1 MPAKLH
7 RIKLSGSERQELESI
22 RDQKRGK
29 ASRVLR
35 AVALLLS
42 DEGPS
47 GPALKDA
54 EVRLATAMSP
64 STLERLR
71 IRCCEVGPLGALE
84 RKQREKAPRE
94 IKITG
99 EVQARV
105 TQLACSTPPEGH
117 ARWTLRL
124 LADHL
129 ALIGRNHLKK
139 SQLKPWQQQCWCI
152 PPKQNADRWYV
163 AYHRHAIPG
172 GGGHKRQV
180 CLARME
186 FDADGSIKPM
196 DPLIAP

>member
-7 RIKLSGSERQELESI
+7 RIKLSESERHELEAI

-35 AVALLLS
+35 AVAMLLS
-42 DEGPS
+42 DEGPA

-54 EVRLATAMSP
+54 EVRLATGMSP

-71 IRCCEVGPLGALE
+71 IRCCEVGPLGALDG
-84 RKQREKAPRE
+84 KQREKPPRE

-105 TQLACSTPPEGH
+105 TRLACSKPPEGH

-124 LADHL
+124 LASHL
-129 ALIGRNHLKK
+129 VEIEVIESISHQSVATILKKANSSPGGRNAGASRPGKT
-139 SQLKPWQQQCWCI
+139 
-152 PPKQNADRWYV
+152 PP
-163 AYHRHAIPG
+163 
-172 GGGHKRQV
+172 
-180 CLARME
+180 
-186 FDADGSIKPM
+186 S
-196 DPLIAP
+196 

>member
-7 RIKLSGSERQELESI
+7 RIKLSESERHELEVI

-42 DEGPS
+42 DEGPA

-54 EVRLATAMSP
+54 DVRLATGMSP

-71 IRCCEVGPLGALE
+71 VRCCEVGPLGALE
-84 RKQREKAPRE
+84 RKQREKPPCE

-105 TQLACSTPPEGH
+105 IQLACSEPPKGH

-124 LADHL
+124 LARHL
-129 ALIGRNHLKK
+129 VEIEVVDSISHQSVGTILKK
-139 SQLKPWQQQCWCI
+139 ANSSRGNRTAGASRPNKT
-152 PPKQNADRWYV
+152 PP
-163 AYHRHAIPG
+163 
-172 GGGHKRQV
+172 
-180 CLARME
+180 
-186 FDADGSIKPM
+186 S
-196 DPLIAP
+196 

>member
-129 ALIGRNHLKK
+129 VEIEV
-139 SQLKPWQQQCWCI
+139 I
-152 PPKQNADRWYV
+152 D
-163 AYHRHAIPG
+163 
-172 GGGHKRQV
+172 
-180 CLARME
+180 
-186 FDADGSIKPM
+186 SISH
-196 DPLIAP
+196 